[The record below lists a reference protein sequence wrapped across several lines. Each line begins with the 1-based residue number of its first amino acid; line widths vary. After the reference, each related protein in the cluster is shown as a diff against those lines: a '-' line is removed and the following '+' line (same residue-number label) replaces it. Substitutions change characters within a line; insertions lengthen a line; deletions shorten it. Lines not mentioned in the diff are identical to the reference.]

1 VRLLLF
7 CETAVDLPLGHG
19 DISGTLR
26 HIQVVYSHSQWRY
39 ACMLLYKE
47 ERQRLPSEPTPTS
60 IHPIINLNLSQRLL
74 VSPCWPPY
82 PHPSSEIWMTA
93 SRRPRCIYELRLLFG
108 RRLLRGQQFRRCRCG
123 ARGVVFRVGNAL
135 ELVHGSLEIGTLIP
149 GARHGRV
156 RLFGLRVGL

>member
-1 VRLLLF
+1 MCLLLF

-60 IHPIINLNLSQRLL
+60 IHPIINLNYLNGFCEPLL
-74 VSPCWPPY
+74 AAVSSP
-82 PHPSSEIWMTA
+82 
-93 SRRPRCIYELRLLFG
+93 LL
-108 RRLLRGQQFRRCRCG
+108 
-123 ARGVVFRVGNAL
+123 
-135 ELVHGSLEIGTLIP
+135 
-149 GARHGRV
+149 
-156 RLFGLRVGL
+156 